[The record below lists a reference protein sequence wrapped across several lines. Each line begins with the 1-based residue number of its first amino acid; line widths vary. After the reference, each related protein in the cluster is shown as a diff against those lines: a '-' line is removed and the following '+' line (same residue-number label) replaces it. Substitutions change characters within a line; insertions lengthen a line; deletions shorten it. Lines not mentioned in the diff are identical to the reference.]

1 MFRIGLNP
9 YGLAYTVGLQ
19 AAGTPRAN
27 PNAIG
32 LSGFVDLARQ
42 VGAQCIELDWR
53 WLTPLDDGDLGRL
66 RGRLAGMM
74 PICSFW
80 LSQEPGETLTQ
91 AIRCTAAL
99 GSTLIRLHLTPVLE
113 GGRAEWGSRWQEM
126 VEHARATLCRE
137 APRAADEGLTLA
149 IEDHQDLGSEELVAI
164 AEEAG
169 SNVGVTFDTGNPFA
183 VGEDPVE
190 FARRAAARI
199 RHVHLKDYRAQFT
212 RQGFR
217 LVRCA
222 VGDGCVPFEEIAA
235 VLAPHAAPLTAS
247 IELGALDARHIRLF
261 EPAWWNGYAPREAR
275 ELATA
280 LGRLQ
285 QHRIEADA
293 DPRTPWEHL
302 APGDAVVDYERQQ
315 LQRSVENLRA
325 LGWITEV
332 GSGRES

>member
-19 AAGTPRAN
+19 GAGTSRAN
-27 PNAIG
+27 PRAIG

-42 VGAQCIELDWR
+42 IGAQCIELDWR
-53 WLTPLDDGDLGRL
+53 WLTPLGEADLGRL
-66 RGRLAGMM
+66 RDDLAGMT
-74 PICSFW
+74 PVCSFW
-80 LSQEPGETLTQ
+80 LSQERDETLTQ

-113 GGRAEWGSRWQEM
+113 GGRAAWGSRLREM
-126 VEHARATLCRE
+126 VEHARATLRRE
-137 APRAADEGLTLA
+137 APRAADTGLTLA
-149 IEDHQDLGSEELVAI
+149 IEDHQDLGSEELLAI

-235 VLAPHAAPLTAS
+235 ALAAHAPSLTAS
-247 IELGALDARHIRLF
+247 IELGALDARHIRVF
-261 EPAWWNGYAPREAR
+261 EPDWWNGYAPREAR
-275 ELATA
+275 ELAIA

-285 QHRIEADA
+285 HHRIEADA
-293 DPRTPWEHL
+293 DHCTPWERL
-302 APGDAVVDYERQQ
+302 APADATVEYERHQ
-315 LQRSVENLRA
+315 LRRSIENLRA
-325 LGWITEV
+325 LGWMTV
-332 GSGRES
+332 RTT

>member
-9 YGLAYTVGLQ
+9 YGLACTVGLQ
-19 AAGTPRAN
+19 GAGTPRAN
-27 PNAIG
+27 PRAIG

-53 WLTPLDDGDLGRL
+53 WLTPLGEAELVRL
-66 RGRLAGMM
+66 RGDLAGMT
-74 PICSFW
+74 PVCSFW
-80 LSQEPGETLTQ
+80 LSHEPGETLTQ

-113 GGRAEWGSRWQEM
+113 GGRAEWGSRWPEM
-126 VEHARATLCRE
+126 LEHARATLGRE
-137 APRAADEGLTLA
+137 APRAADAGLTLA

-164 AEEAG
+164 ADEAG

-183 VGEDPVE
+183 VGEDPVA

-222 VGDGCVPFEEIAA
+222 VGDGCVPFEDIAA
-235 VLAPHAAPLTAS
+235 VLAAHAPSLTAS
-247 IELGALDARHIRLF
+247 IELGALEARHIRLF
-261 EPAWWNGYAPREAR
+261 EPAWWSGYAPREAR

-285 QHRIEADA
+285 RHRLEAEADHC
-293 DPRTPWEHL
+293 TPWEHL
-302 APGDAVVDYERQQ
+302 APGEAVADYERQQ
-315 LQRSVENLRA
+315 LHRSVEHLRA
-325 LGWITEV
+325 LGWIT
-332 GSGRES
+332 